1 MGSRVYAEVLS
12 TFLLR
17 TKLYWSLLILLAV
30 GIITSPVSS
39 KGVNIFLSTGNLSDV
54 LRQVSNNGIVAVG
67 MTLVILTGGIDL
79 SVGSIMALGSV
90 LCAMLLTHDERTSAT
105 LLSFPVLAAVCA
117 FCTAWGA
124 SHLMDLRDHATGT
137 KLSSAHRALA
147 TGLAGLVAALAAW
160 GLAAAQVQSKFGV
173 IGVLIVVPAVG
184 LAFGWFNGLIIT
196 KGRLQPFIVT
206 LAMMVGVLGIA
217 RVVAG
222 QDAAVHPVY
231 TGTNATEDF
240 DILRSLLYRIV
251 PVPGLFF
258 LAVVVLS
265 ATLLRVTTFGR
276 YVYAIGGN
284 EQAARLS
291 GVEVDRVKIAV
302 YAISGFLASL
312 AGVLYTAQYRQGKPD
327 AGVGME
333 LDAIAAVVIGGT
345 SLMGGKGSIAGT
357 FVGVLIFGFLSNILQ
372 LNNID
377 SNTQLVLKG
386 GIILAAVLVQERS
399 LGDLLGL
406 KYLFSWR
413 SDHSIAARA
422 HHDFSP
428 QQTGTPAS
436 ATERQLTDHPL
447 NKGGSGQHLQPSNAK
462 LDSN

>member
-1 MGSRVYAEVLS
+1 MSSRVSAEALS
-12 TFLLR
+12 AFLLR

-30 GIITSPVSS
+30 GIVTSPVSS

-90 LCAMLLTHDERTSAT
+90 LCAMLLTYDEQTSAT
-105 LLSFPVLAAVCA
+105 LLSFPILAVVCA
-117 FCTAWGA
+117 CLAVWGA
-124 SHLMDLRDHATGT
+124 SQLMALRTRQGHAGIP
-137 KLSSAHRALA
+137 SGRRALA
-147 TGLAGLVAALAAW
+147 VGLAGLVAAGAWWLAAS
-160 GLAAAQVQSKFGV
+160 QVPAKFGV

-184 LAFGWFNGLIIT
+184 LAFGWLNGVIIT

-240 DILRSLLYRIV
+240 DVLRALLYRIV

-265 ATLLRVTTFGR
+265 AMLLRMTTFGR

-291 GVEVDRVKIAV
+291 GVAVDRVKIAV
-302 YAISGFLASL
+302 YAMSGFLASL

-399 LGDLLGL
+399 LGDL
-406 KYLFSWR
+406 FSLRRLSGAGAAR
-413 SDHSIAARA
+413 SDPAPPRHAA
-422 HHDFSP
+422 
-428 QQTGTPAS
+428 PAQAAGPS
-436 ATERQLTDHPL
+436 AEARLADNP
-447 NKGGSGQHLQPSNAK
+447 
-462 LDSN
+462 

>member
-1 MGSRVYAEVLS
+1 MSSRVSAEALS
-12 TFLLR
+12 AFLLR

-30 GIITSPVSS
+30 GIVTSPVSS
-39 KGVNIFLSTGNLSDV
+39 KGVNIFLTTGNLSDV

-90 LCAMLLTHDERTSAT
+90 LCAMLLTYDQQTSAT
-105 LLSFPVLAAVCA
+105 LLSFPILAVVCA
-117 FCTAWGA
+117 CLAVWGA
-124 SHLMDLRDHATGT
+124 SQLVALRTRQSDAGIP
-137 KLSSAHRALA
+137 SGHRALA
-147 TGLAGLVAALAAW
+147 VGLAGLVAAAGAWWLAAS
-160 GLAAAQVQSKFGV
+160 QVPTKFGV

-184 LAFGWFNGLIIT
+184 LAFGWLNGIIIT

-240 DILRSLLYRIV
+240 DVLRALLYRIV

-265 ATLLRVTTFGR
+265 ALLLRATTFGR

-291 GVEVDRVKIAV
+291 GVAVDRVKIAV
-302 YAISGFLASL
+302 YAMSGFLASL

-386 GIILAAVLVQERS
+386 GIILAAVLLQERS
-399 LGDLLGL
+399 LGDLFSFKRVLGAQPA
-406 KYLFSWR
+406 R
-413 SDHSIAARA
+413 SDPAQPRQPAPAQATGPAAEARLA
-422 HHDFSP
+422 DNP
-428 QQTGTPAS
+428 
-436 ATERQLTDHPL
+436 
-447 NKGGSGQHLQPSNAK
+447 
-462 LDSN
+462 

>member
-1 MGSRVYAEVLS
+1 MSSRVSAEALS
-12 TFLLR
+12 AFLLK

-30 GIITSPVSS
+30 GIVTSPVSS
-39 KGVNIFLSTGNLSDV
+39 KGVNIFLTTGNLSDV

-90 LCAMLLTHDERTSAT
+90 LCAMLLTYDEQTSAT
-105 LLSFPVLAAVCA
+105 LLSFPILAVVCA
-117 FCTAWGA
+117 CLAVWGA
-124 SHLMDLRDHATGT
+124 SQLMAMRTRQADAGIP
-137 KLSSAHRALA
+137 SGHRALA
-147 TGLAGLVAALAAW
+147 VGLAGLVAAAGAWWLAAS
-160 GLAAAQVQSKFGV
+160 QVPTKFGV

-184 LAFGWFNGLIIT
+184 LAFGWLNGIIIT

-240 DILRSLLYRIV
+240 DVLRALLYRIV

-258 LAVVVLS
+258 LAVVVLT
-265 ATLLRVTTFGR
+265 ALLLRMTTFGR

-291 GVEVDRVKIAV
+291 GVAVDRVKIAV
-302 YAISGFLASL
+302 YAMSGFLASL

-399 LGDLLGL
+399 LGDLFSL
-406 KYLFSWR
+406 KRLPGAGAAR
-413 SDHSIAARA
+413 SDPAPPRHAA
-422 HHDFSP
+422 
-428 QQTGTPAS
+428 PAQAAGPS
-436 ATERQLTDHPL
+436 AEARLADNP
-447 NKGGSGQHLQPSNAK
+447 
-462 LDSN
+462 

>member
-1 MGSRVYAEVLS
+1 
-12 TFLLR
+12 
-17 TKLYWSLLILLAV
+17 
-30 GIITSPVSS
+30 
-39 KGVNIFLSTGNLSDV
+39 
-54 LRQVSNNGIVAVG
+54 
-67 MTLVILTGGIDL
+67 
-79 SVGSIMALGSV
+79 
-90 LCAMLLTHDERTSAT
+90 
-105 LLSFPVLAAVCA
+105 
-117 FCTAWGA
+117 
-124 SHLMDLRDHATGT
+124 
-137 KLSSAHRALA
+137 
-147 TGLAGLVAALAAW
+147 
-160 GLAAAQVQSKFGV
+160 
-173 IGVLIVVPAVG
+173 VG
-184 LAFGWFNGLIIT
+184 LAFGWINGIIIT

-240 DILRSLLYRIV
+240 DVLRALLYRIV

-265 ATLLRVTTFGR
+265 AMLLRTTTFGR

-291 GVEVDRVKIAV
+291 GVAVDRVKIAV
-302 YAISGFLASL
+302 YAMSGFLASL

-386 GIILAAVLVQERS
+386 GIILAAVLLQERS
-399 LGDLLGL
+399 LGDLLSI
-406 KYLFSWR
+406 KHLFGTR
-413 SDHSIAARA
+413 STASDALQPPHASSASITA
-422 HHDFSP
+422 P
-428 QQTGTPAS
+428 KPAS
-436 ATERQLTDHPL
+436 EATLADNP
-447 NKGGSGQHLQPSNAK
+447 
-462 LDSN
+462 

>member
-1 MGSRVYAEVLS
+1 LEESLVSRVSAEAFS
-12 TFLLR
+12 AFLLR

-30 GIITSPVSS
+30 GIFTSPVSS

-90 LCAMLLTHDERTSAT
+90 LCAMLLTYDERTSAT
-105 LLSFPVLAAVCA
+105 LLSFPILAVVCA
-117 FCTAWGA
+117 SFAAWGTA
-124 SHLMDLRDHATGT
+124 QLLGLRDRVAST
-137 KLSSAHRALA
+137 KMPQTHRMLA
-147 TGLAGLVAALAAW
+147 AGLV
-160 GLAAAQVQSKFGV
+160 GLAAAVVAWWLAALQVPTKFGV
-173 IGVLIVVPAVG
+173 GGILVVVPAVG
-184 LAFGWFNGLIIT
+184 LAFGWLNGLIIT

-217 RVVAG
+217 RIVAG

-240 DILRSLLYRIV
+240 DILRALLYRIV

-258 LAVVVLS
+258 LAVVILS
-265 ATLLRVTTFGR
+265 ALLLRATTFGR

-291 GVEVDRVKIAV
+291 GVAVDQVKIAV

-357 FVGVLIFGFLSNILQ
+357 FVGVLIFGFLGNILQ

-399 LGDLLGL
+399 ISDLFNLRR
-406 KYLFSWR
+406 LFGGKVPHTDAVQPGS
-413 SDHSIAARA
+413 
-422 HHDFSP
+422 SP
-428 QQTGTPAS
+428 SPHAGVSAS
-436 ATERQLTDHPL
+436 AAEARLADH
-447 NKGGSGQHLQPSNAK
+447 Q
-462 LDSN
+462 